1 MRLTRY
7 TDYAMRTLL
16 FVAAR
21 PERLCSISE
30 IADAYRISKN
40 NLMKV
45 VNDLAVAGY
54 LETVRGRNGGVRL
67 ARPATQINVGEVIR
81 HTENDFDLAECTTC
95 VIAPACGLTG
105 ALAKAV
111 AAFLA
116 VLDQYTLADV
126 TTDGDRL
133 LELFLSGDAQRA

>member
-16 FVAAR
+16 FIAAR
-21 PERLCSISE
+21 PERLCSIAE
-30 IADAYRISKN
+30 VADAYRISKN

-45 VNDLAVAGY
+45 VNDLASAGY

-67 ARPATQINVGEVIR
+67 ARPASEINVGQVIR
-81 HTENDFDLAECTTC
+81 HTEEDFDLADCANC

-105 ALAKAV
+105 ALASAV
-111 AAFLA
+111 DAFLA
-116 VLDQYTLADV
+116 VLDTYTLEDL
-126 TTDGDRL
+126 TQSSGDFNK
-133 LELFLSGDAQRA
+133 LFLGAEA